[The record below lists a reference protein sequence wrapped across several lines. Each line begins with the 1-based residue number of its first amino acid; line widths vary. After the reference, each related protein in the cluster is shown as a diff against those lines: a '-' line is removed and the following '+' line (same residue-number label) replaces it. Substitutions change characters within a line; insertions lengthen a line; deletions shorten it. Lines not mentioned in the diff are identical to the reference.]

1 MHWNVYRISAAWT
14 KDVVQLISFYQ
25 NKKTLLA
32 ITNRFKVSWES
43 DVLDEVAGDIQVEE
57 AEVEK
62 KIGVLIGQFQR
73 EIRKTKFGVGADN
86 TSNSNDM

>member
-1 MHWNVYRISAAWT
+1 
-14 KDVVQLISFYQ
+14 
-25 NKKTLLA
+25 
-32 ITNRFKVSWES
+32 
-43 DVLDEVAGDIQVEE
+43 LDEVAGDIQVEE